1 MWDVQLNDPCRTP
14 PPPSISILLLAHTR
28 QRVGVQAADS
38 VNDVCVVICTRMW
51 GWPRQFARRTPS
63 SKSGLVCPW
72 PLELARTVAS
82 ASYVFSTFTPACVV
96 GLTTKSRREMD
107 NMNVWMPGFATPSS
121 IAAGRYSRRCVL
133 YFVKMEYA
141 ACVGIRVSG
150 VIPESAL
157 RASLSGQREEFTR
170 SSSRAFQPRTR
181 DLLHSRPSSGY
192 PPWTIAVLSYILSL

>member
-1 MWDVQLNDPCRTP
+1 MLPLARGAITKGAQLGPAVCGGIWTVSHLTLFVTSSLPMWDVQLNDPCRTP

-72 PLELARTVAS
+72 PLELERTVAS

-107 NMNVWMPGFATPSS
+107 NLNVCDGCP
-121 IAAGRYSRRCVL
+121 VL
-133 YFVKMEYA
+133 RHL
-141 ACVGIRVSG
+141 RV
-150 VIPESAL
+150 
-157 RASLSGQREEFTR
+157 
-170 SSSRAFQPRTR
+170 
-181 DLLHSRPSSGY
+181 
-192 PPWTIAVLSYILSL
+192 